1 MARTR
6 YEISIAA
13 RFLFQDVKVSCD
25 GVSIEN
31 ITSKIR

>member
-13 RFLFQDVKVSCD
+13 HVVVRYVKVSCD

-31 ITSKIR
+31 FKSNIT